1 MHEFSAMTSI
11 VDAVSKEARN
21 HQADRVVQV
30 TLEIGALTFLNE
42 EQLRF
47 AFDVLTKDTTLD
59 GAALVIESV
68 SPEVQCSCGYAG
80 DALYEERKEFHM
92 RIPLLQCPLCGEL
105 VHIARGRECL
115 IKNIEIEVEN
125 VSSAR

>member
-1 MHEFSAMTSI
+1 MHEFSTMTSI
-11 VDAVSKEARN
+11 VDAVSEEACN

-30 TLEIGALTFLNE
+30 TLEIGALTFLND

-59 GAALVIESV
+59 GAALVIKTV
-68 SPEVQCSCGYAG
+68 SPEVQCSCGYTG
-80 DALYEERKEFHM
+80 NSLYGEKEFHM
-92 RIPLLQCPLCGEL
+92 IVPILQCPLCGEL
-105 VHIARGRECL
+105 VQIIRGRECL
-115 IKNIEIEVEN
+115 IKNIELEVED